1 MREIMA
7 IQRVDPADWR
17 NASTVQV
24 ESDAAHNLEALHEIE
39 QWARDNG
46 FARTTEYWLR
56 QAVTPDGKRVFRGVC
71 FRLDTEERRAAENI
85 DRSVEERMSRMP
97 VTLHRT

>member
-24 ESDAAHNLEALHEIE
+24 LTRSGRAGGIGQTSL
-39 QWARDNG
+39 
-46 FARTTEYWLR
+46 
-56 QAVTPDGKRVFRGVC
+56 RVFVSRAIVADTRAKLQQIIAIIAPSPTTASTFSSADSRRFYTNVRGNAVVM
-71 FRLDTEERRAAENI
+71 ENAG
-85 DRSVEERMSRMP
+85 DGRGG
-97 VTLHRT
+97 